1 MPVAHTF
8 MVFRAAYL
16 FMKREITRLKVHGLM
31 SGSCHDEIGAQ
42 LDQRYAF
49 ALSCLA
55 DPHTHQPY
63 IFGYAVPM
71 LSCVYNLA
79 GIKTSVPSSAK
90 TESVGSG

>member
-16 FMKREITRLKVHGLM
+16 YMKREINRLKVHGLM
-31 SGSCHDEIGAQ
+31 SGSCHDEIEAQ

-49 ALSCLA
+49 ALSCVA
-55 DPHTHQPY
+55 HPRTHQPC
-63 IFGYAVPM
+63 IFGCAMAM
-71 LSCVYNLA
+71 LSSAYNLA
-79 GIKTSVPSSAK
+79 GIKTSVPSSAT